1 MKEIKILSLRSNET
15 EHYLLLIDSFGKVGY
30 SQELTLEIVKNLR
43 NVIMDSQKDLVTRQ
57 EFQQAHQELKAE
69 IQEVRT
75 ELKAEIQEVRAEI
88 QEVKSEIKVVKS
100 ELKTEF
106 YQAINRL
113 TFAIIAAVI
122 AITGALGSLMVY
134 LSK

>member
-75 ELKAEIQEVRAEI
+75 ELKAEIQEV
-88 QEVKSEIKVVKS
+88 KSEIKVVKS